1 MVIIML
7 IHPFIHQRARDLATL
22 SGQVGTVWE
31 IYVLSTSTWHP
42 AMVPLATAGL

>member
-1 MVIIML
+1 ML

-31 IYVLSTSTWHP
+31 IYVLSMSTWHP